1 MRAKDH
7 SKKSE
12 TTNPHEESPRPGKNA
27 PREAV
32 VAHARKVAARLV
44 GSGIPAPDM
53 GTFMRSTR
61 DLSALLKGGIP
72 VVRTHAPSLQRFTLE
87 DLAPF
92 TKEGTFSDSASR
104 DFHLFYVGR
113 DDVHG
118 ILKYL
123 LSRATTSLY
132 LNMFGYD
139 DEELNAECMRCVTN
153 ASVTTVITLDKT
165 QAGGKHEKAILD
177 SDVATDPV
185 AFNTHVVIGQSATHQ
200 ITHTKGGVLDGRVGF
215 EGSTNWSA
223 SGEGTFVM
231 KGQPGGPGYKA
242 QNNTLAVFTDPDTIA
257 RFTAELVAE
266 HLAARGA
273 GVGTPAPTSRGKRRA
288 GSATTR

>member
-1 MRAKDH
+1 MRKMT
-7 SKKSE
+7 K
-12 TTNPHEESPRPGKNA
+12 R
-27 PREAV
+27 
-32 VAHARKVAARLV
+32 
-44 GSGIPAPDM
+44 SG
-53 GTFMRSTR
+53 R
-61 DLSALLKGGIP
+61 
-72 VVRTHAPSLQRFTLE
+72 VHAPSLQRFSLE

-92 TKEGTFSDSASR
+92 TKEGTFAADASR

-123 LSRATTSLY
+123 LSRATASLY

-139 DEELNAECMRCVTN
+139 DEELNAECMRCACD
-153 ASVTTVITLDKT
+153 ASVTTVITLDKS

-177 SDVATDPV
+177 SDAHKDPV
-185 AFNTHVVIGQSATHQ
+185 AFRTHVVIGQSATHQ

-223 SGEGTFVM
+223 SGEGTFVV
-231 KGQPGGPGYKA
+231 KGRPGGPGYKA

-266 HLAARGA
+266 HLAARGTGLRSSGA
-273 GVGTPAPTSRGKRRA
+273 RGRV
-288 GSATTR
+288 